1 MSTHLHQDSAAAKV
15 LVLDDNDTNRYIVSS
30 WLRRAGHTVVEAAD
44 GTEGLS
50 LLASAPDGELPELA
64 VVDVKL
70 PDMSGFE
77 VCEQIKADP
86 RTASLP
92 VIHVSATAIELADRT
107 QGLHRG
113 ADAYLTEPIAPDEL
127 LATVT
132 AALRYARARRR
143 AERLATRVSALN
155 SSTLAVYAAG
165 DGETFI
171 AAAAAGAATLMES
184 AAVAVGLSPDNRTLH
199 LAAVQEGEGA
209 GSERT
214 EGTEPSVTGVREDSR
229 LLDLLTERALGERT
243 GTETVILSGADW
255 RDLTRREGGGRADVF
270 PGRVALTL
278 ARTKRGRPAVAFAV
292 AATALAGTDDRELL
306 SQLAQA
312 CALALEALRTRSE
325 EHALV
330 LTLQRTFL
338 PDRLPAVPGV
348 DMAVRYEPAADHA
361 EIGGDFYEAIQTPA
375 GLLLAI
381 GDVAGHSLKAAMI
394 MGEVRHALRAYAIE
408 GHDPQSL
415 LKNLDALLVR
425 VRPSMTVTVCLVLV
439 EPGVRRIQVANAG
452 HIPPLLRHPD
462 GSTRYLTE
470 HGPLLGLNLPHP
482 PVVSH
487 DVPEGSTLLLL
498 TDGLVEVPGED
509 LDESMEMLS
518 GTLSRSRAELDE
530 LCDQLLATFGKG
542 KTDDIAL
549 LAARFHRAHEGGAPP
564 GTPPSCA

>member
-1 MSTHLHQDSAAAKV
+1 M
-15 LVLDDNDTNRYIVSS
+15 VLDDNDTKRYIISS

-44 GTEGLS
+44 GAEGLA
-50 LLASAPDGELPELA
+50 LLASAADGELPELA
-64 VVDVKL
+64 VVDVRL

-92 VIHVSATAIELADRT
+92 VIHISATAIEVSDRA

-143 AERLATRVSALN
+143 AERLAARVAALN
-155 SSTLAVYAAG
+155 SSTLAVYAAR
-165 DGETFI
+165 DGRAFTE
-171 AAAAAGAATLMES
+171 AAAAGAATLMQS
-184 AAVAVGLSPDNRTLH
+184 PAVAVALSPDNRMLH
-199 LAAVQEGEGA
+199 LASADRAA
-209 GSERT
+209 GP
-214 EGTEPSVTGVREDSR
+214 GPDPSGDAPPVKLSTPEQR
-229 LLDLLTERALGERT
+229 LLDLLAGRVLGDGT
-243 GTETVILSGADW
+243 GTATAMLPAAEWRTLVCREDGA
-255 RDLTRREGGGRADVF
+255 GADVF
-270 PGRVALTL
+270 TGDVALIL
-278 ARTKRGRPAVAFAV
+278 ARTKKGRPPLALAVDAG
-292 AATALAGTDDRELL
+292 ALAGVDDRELL

-312 CALALEALRTRSE
+312 CALALEALRSRSE

-338 PDRLPAVPGV
+338 PDRLPEVPGV
-348 DMAVRYEPAADHA
+348 DLAVRYEPAADDS
-361 EIGGDFYEAIQTPA
+361 EIGGDFYEVIETPA

-381 GDVAGHSLKAAMI
+381 GDVAGHSLQAAMI

-408 GHDPQSL
+408 GHDPRTL
-415 LKNLDALLVR
+415 LDRLDALLTR
-425 VRPSMTVTVCLVLV
+425 LRPAITVTVCLVLV
-439 EPGVRRIQVANAG
+439 EPGARRVHVANAG

-470 HGPLLGLNLPHP
+470 HGPLLGLNLRHP
-482 PVVSH
+482 PGVSH

-498 TDGLVEVPGED
+498 TDGLVEVPGVD
-509 LDESMEMLS
+509 LTES
-518 GTLSRSRAELDE
+518 LDE
-530 LCDQLLATFGKG
+530 LGATLAEAPRAIEELCDVLLHRFGKG

-549 LAARFHRAHEGGAPP
+549 LAARLG
-564 GTPPSCA
+564 

>member
-30 WLRRAGHTVVEAAD
+30 WLRRAGHTVVEASD

-50 LLASAPDGELPELA
+50 LLATAPDGDLPELA
-64 VVDVKL
+64 VVDVRL

-92 VIHVSATAIELADRT
+92 VIHVSATAIELSDRT

-143 AERLATRVSALN
+143 AERLATRVAALN
-155 SSTLAVYAAG
+155 SSTLAVYAAK
-165 DGETFI
+165 DGETFV
-171 AAAAAGAATLMES
+171 AAAAAGAAALMES
-184 AAVAVGLSPDNRTLH
+184 PAVAVGLSPDNRTLH
-199 LAAVQEGEGA
+199 LATAAVSPRPGDA
-209 GSERT
+209 
-214 EGTEPSVTGVREDSR
+214 EPSVTGVHGGSR
-229 LLDLLTERALGERT
+229 LLDALTERALGERT
-243 GTETVILSGADW
+243 GTETVLLSGADW
-255 RDLTRREGGGRADVF
+255 RALTGHGGSGRADVF
-270 PGRVALTL
+270 AGQVALTL

-292 AATALAGTDDRELL
+292 AATALAGADDRELL

-330 LTLQRTFL
+330 LTLQRSFL
-338 PDRLPAVPGV
+338 PDRLPEVPGV
-348 DMAVRYEPAADHA
+348 DMAVRYEPAADDA
-361 EIGGDFYEAIQTPA
+361 EIGGDFYEAIETPA

-394 MGEVRHALRAYAIE
+394 MGEIRHALRAYAIE
-408 GHDPQSL
+408 GHDPRSL
-415 LKNLDALLVR
+415 LTNLDALLVR
-425 VRPSMTVTVCLVLV
+425 LRPSMTVTVCLVLV
-439 EPGVRRIQVANAG
+439 EPGGRWIQVANAG

-462 GSTRYLTE
+462 GSTHYLTE

-482 PVVSH
+482 PAVGH
-487 DVPEGSTLLLL
+487 HVPEGSTLLLL
-498 TDGLVEVPGED
+498 TDGLVEVPRED
-509 LDESMEMLS
+509 LDESLETLS
-518 GTLSRSRAELDE
+518 STLSRAPAEVEE
-530 LCDQLLATFGKG
+530 LCDHLLALFGKG

-549 LAARFHRAHEGGAPP
+549 LAACLR
-564 GTPPSCA
+564 

>member
-30 WLRRAGHTVVEAAD
+30 WLRRAGHTVVEASD

-50 LLASAPDGELPELA
+50 LLATAPDGDLPELA
-64 VVDVKL
+64 VVDVRL

-92 VIHVSATAIELADRT
+92 VIHVSATAIELSDRT

-143 AERLATRVSALN
+143 AERLATRVAALN
-155 SSTLAVYAAG
+155 SSTLAVYAAK
-165 DGETFI
+165 DGETFV
-171 AAAAAGAATLMES
+171 AAAAAGAAALMES
-184 AAVAVGLSPDNRTLH
+184 PAVAVGLSPDNRTLH
-199 LAAVQEGEGA
+199 LATAAVCPRPGDA
-209 GSERT
+209 
-214 EGTEPSVTGVREDSR
+214 EPSVTGVHEGSR
-229 LLDLLTERALGERT
+229 LLDALTERALGERT
-243 GTETVILSGADW
+243 GTETVLLSGADW
-255 RDLTRREGGGRADVF
+255 RALTGHEGSGRADVF
-270 PGRVALTL
+270 PEGVALTL

-292 AATALAGTDDRELL
+292 AATALAGADDRELL

-330 LTLQRTFL
+330 LTLQRSFL
-338 PDRLPAVPGV
+338 PDRLPEVPGV
-348 DMAVRYEPAADHA
+348 DMAVRYEPAADDA
-361 EIGGDFYEAIQTPA
+361 EIGGDFYEAIETPA

-394 MGEVRHALRAYAIE
+394 MGEIRHALRAYAIE
-408 GHDPQSL
+408 GHDPRSL
-415 LKNLDALLVR
+415 LTNLDALLVR
-425 VRPSMTVTVCLVLV
+425 LRPSMTVTVCLVLV
-439 EPGVRRIQVANAG
+439 EPGGRRIQVANAG

-482 PVVSH
+482 PAVSH

-498 TDGLVEVPGED
+498 TDGLVEVPRED
-509 LDESMEMLS
+509 LDESLEALGS
-518 GTLSRSRAELDE
+518 TLSRAPAEVEE
-530 LCDQLLATFGKG
+530 LCDHLLAMFGKG

-549 LAARFHRAHEGGAPP
+549 LAACLR
-564 GTPPSCA
+564 

>member
-30 WLRRAGHTVVEAAD
+30 WLRRAGHTVVEASD

-50 LLASAPDGELPELA
+50 LLATAPDGDLPELA
-64 VVDVKL
+64 VVDVRL

-92 VIHVSATAIELADRT
+92 VIHVSATAIELSDRT

-143 AERLATRVSALN
+143 AERLATRVAALN
-155 SSTLAVYAAG
+155 SSTLAVYAAK
-165 DGETFI
+165 DGETFV
-171 AAAAAGAATLMES
+171 AAAAAGAAALMES
-184 AAVAVGLSPDNRTLH
+184 PAVAVGLSPDNRTLH
-199 LAAVQEGEGA
+199 LATAAVSPRPGDA
-209 GSERT
+209 
-214 EGTEPSVTGVREDSR
+214 EPSVTGVHEGSR
-229 LLDLLTERALGERT
+229 LLDALTERALGERT
-243 GTETVILSGADW
+243 GTETVLLSGADW
-255 RDLTRREGGGRADVF
+255 RALTGHEGSGRADVF
-270 PGRVALTL
+270 PDGVALTL

-292 AATALAGTDDRELL
+292 AATALAGADDRELL

-330 LTLQRTFL
+330 LTLQRSFL
-338 PDRLPAVPGV
+338 PDRLPEVPGV
-348 DMAVRYEPAADHA
+348 DMAVRYEPAADDA
-361 EIGGDFYEAIQTPA
+361 EIGGDFYEAIETPA

-394 MGEVRHALRAYAIE
+394 MGEIRHALRAYAIE
-408 GHDPQSL
+408 GHDPRSL
-415 LKNLDALLVR
+415 LTNLDALLVR
-425 VRPSMTVTVCLVLV
+425 LRPSMTVTVCLVLV
-439 EPGVRRIQVANAG
+439 EPGGRRIQVANAG

-482 PVVSH
+482 PAVGH

-498 TDGLVEVPGED
+498 TDGLVEVPRED
-509 LDESMEMLS
+509 LDESLEALGS
-518 GTLSRSRAELDE
+518 TLSRAPAEVEE
-530 LCDQLLATFGKG
+530 LCDHLLAMFGKG

-549 LAARFHRAHEGGAPP
+549 LAACLR
-564 GTPPSCA
+564 

>member
-1 MSTHLHQDSAAAKV
+1 MTAHLRRDSAAAKV
-15 LVLDDNDTNRYIVSS
+15 LVLDDNETNRYIVGS

-44 GTEGLS
+44 GTGGLA
-50 LLASAPDGELPELA
+50 LLADAPDGELPELA
-64 VVDVKL
+64 IVDVKL

-77 VCEQIKADP
+77 VCERIKADP

-92 VIHVSATAIELADRT
+92 VIHVSATAIELSDRT

-143 AERLATRVSALN
+143 AERLATRVAALN
-155 SSTLAVYAAG
+155 SSTLAVYAAM
-165 DGETFI
+165 DGESFT
-171 AAAAAGAATLMES
+171 AEAAAGAAALMES
-184 AAVAVGLSPDNRTLH
+184 AAVAVCLSPDNRTLH
-199 LAAVQEGEGA
+199 LAAVARSPRA
-209 GSERT
+209 GSA
-214 EGTEPSVTGVREDSR
+214 GTGADTAVSEAGDGGR
-229 LLDLLTERALGERT
+229 LLDLLAERALGDRT
-243 GTETVILSGADW
+243 GTETVLLSGAEW
-255 RDLTRREGGGRADVF
+255 RALVCLDGDRADVF
-270 PGRVALTL
+270 PAGVALTL
-278 ARTKRGRPAVAFAV
+278 ARTKRGRPPVAFAV
-292 AATALAGTDDRELL
+292 GADALDGVDDRDLL

-312 CALALEALRTRSE
+312 CALALEALRSRSE

-338 PDRLPAVPGV
+338 PDRLPETPGV
-348 DMAVRYEPAADHA
+348 DLAVRYEPAADHT
-361 EIGGDFYEAIQTPA
+361 EIGGDFYEALQTPD

-408 GHDPQSL
+408 GHAPQSL
-415 LKNLDALLVR
+415 LTNLDALLVR

-439 EPGVRRIQVANAG
+439 EPGGRRIQVANAG

-462 GSTRYLTE
+462 GTTRYLTE

-487 DVPEGSTLLLL
+487 EVPEGSTLLLL

-509 LDESMEMLS
+509 LDDSMRML
-518 GTLSRSRAELDE
+518 GTTFSRAPAGIEE
-530 LCDQLLATFGKG
+530 LCDELLATFGKG

-549 LAARFHRAHEGGAPP
+549 LAARLH
-564 GTPPSCA
+564 

>member
-1 MSTHLHQDSAAAKV
+1 M
-15 LVLDDNDTNRYIVSS
+15 VLDDNDTKRYIIGS

-44 GTEGLS
+44 GTEGLA
-50 LLASAPDGELPELA
+50 LLAAAADGELPELA
-64 VVDVKL
+64 VVDVRL

-92 VIHVSATAIELADRT
+92 VIHISATAIEVSDRA

-143 AERLATRVSALN
+143 AERLAARVAALN
-155 SSTLAVYAAG
+155 SSTLAVYGAK
-165 DGETFI
+165 DGGAFTE
-171 AAAAAGAATLMES
+171 AAAAGAAALTQS
-184 AAVAVGLSPDNRTLH
+184 AAVAVALSPDNRVLH
-199 LAAVQEGEGA
+199 MAAADRSPGRGPDPAGGA
-209 GSERT
+209 APVKLFASQ
-214 EGTEPSVTGVREDSR
+214 PR
-229 LLDLLTERALGERT
+229 LLDLLAGRVMGDGT
-243 GTETVILSGADW
+243 GTATATLSGAEW
-255 RDLTRREGGGRADVF
+255 HALVCREDGAEADVF
-270 PGRVALTL
+270 PGDVALIL
-278 ARTKRGRPAVAFAV
+278 ARTKKGRPPLALAVDAG
-292 AATALAGTDDRELL
+292 ALAGVDERELL

-312 CALALEALRTRSE
+312 CALALEALRSRSE

-338 PDRLPAVPGV
+338 PDRLPELPGV
-348 DMAVRYEPAADHA
+348 DLAVRYEPAADDS
-361 EIGGDFYEAIQTPA
+361 EIGGDFYEAIETPA

-381 GDVAGHSLKAAMI
+381 GDVAGHSLQAAMI

-408 GHDPQSL
+408 GHDPRTL
-415 LKNLDALLVR
+415 LDRLDALLTR
-425 VRPSMTVTVCLVLV
+425 LRPAITVTVCLVLV
-439 EPGVRRIQVANAG
+439 EPGARRVHVANAG

-470 HGPLLGLNLPHP
+470 HGPLLGLNLRHP
-482 PVVSH
+482 PGASH

-498 TDGLVEVPGED
+498 TDGLVEVPGVDLSESLDDLGATLAEAPREIED
-509 LDESMEMLS
+509 L
-518 GTLSRSRAELDE
+518 
-530 LCDQLLATFGKG
+530 CDLLLERFGKG

-549 LAARFHRAHEGGAPP
+549 LAARLG
-564 GTPPSCA
+564 

>member
-1 MSTHLHQDSAAAKV
+1 MSAHLHQDSAAAKV

-30 WLRRAGHTVVEAAD
+30 WLRRAGHTVVEASD

-50 LLASAPDGELPELA
+50 LLATAPDGDLPELA
-64 VVDVKL
+64 VVDVRL

-92 VIHVSATAIELADRT
+92 VIHVSATAIELSDRT

-143 AERLATRVSALN
+143 AERLATRVAALN
-155 SSTLAVYAAG
+155 SSTLAVYAAK
-165 DGETFI
+165 DGETFV
-171 AAAAAGAATLMES
+171 AAAAAGAAALMES
-184 AAVAVGLSPDNRTLH
+184 PAVAVGLSPDNQTLH
-199 LAAVQEGEGA
+199 LATAAVSPRPGDA
-209 GSERT
+209 
-214 EGTEPSVTGVREDSR
+214 EPSVTGVHEGSR
-229 LLDLLTERALGERT
+229 LLDALTERALGERT
-243 GTETVILSGADW
+243 GTETVLLSGADW
-255 RDLTRREGGGRADVF
+255 RALTGHEGSGRADVF
-270 PGRVALTL
+270 PDGVALTL

-292 AATALAGTDDRELL
+292 AATALAGADDRELL

-330 LTLQRTFL
+330 LTLQRSFL
-338 PDRLPAVPGV
+338 PDRLPEVPGV
-348 DMAVRYEPAADHA
+348 DMAVRYEPAADDA
-361 EIGGDFYEAIQTPA
+361 EIGGDFYEAIETPA

-394 MGEVRHALRAYAIE
+394 MGEIRHALRAYAIE
-408 GHDPQSL
+408 GHDPRSL
-415 LKNLDALLVR
+415 LTNLDALLVR
-425 VRPSMTVTVCLVLV
+425 LRPSMTVTVCLVLV
-439 EPGVRRIQVANAG
+439 EPGGRRIQVANAG

-482 PVVSH
+482 PAVGH

-498 TDGLVEVPGED
+498 TDGLVEVPRED
-509 LDESMEMLS
+509 LDESLEALGS
-518 GTLSRSRAELDE
+518 TLSRAPAEVEE
-530 LCDQLLATFGKG
+530 LCDHLLAMFGKG

-549 LAARFHRAHEGGAPP
+549 LAACLR
-564 GTPPSCA
+564 

>member
-30 WLRRAGHTVVEAAD
+30 WLRRAGHTVVEASD

-50 LLASAPDGELPELA
+50 LLATAPDGDLPELA
-64 VVDVKL
+64 VVDVRL

-92 VIHVSATAIELADRT
+92 VIHVSATAIELSDRT

-143 AERLATRVSALN
+143 AERLATRVAALN
-155 SSTLAVYAAG
+155 SSTLAVYAAK
-165 DGETFI
+165 DGETFV
-171 AAAAAGAATLMES
+171 AAAAAGAAALMES
-184 AAVAVGLSPDNRTLH
+184 PAVAVGLSPDNRTLH
-199 LAAVQEGEGA
+199 LATAAVSPRPGGA
-209 GSERT
+209 
-214 EGTEPSVTGVREDSR
+214 EPSVTGVHGGSR
-229 LLDLLTERALGERT
+229 LLDALTERALGERT
-243 GTETVILSGADW
+243 GTETVLLSGADW
-255 RDLTRREGGGRADVF
+255 RALTGYEGSGRADVF
-270 PGRVALTL
+270 PEGVALTL

-292 AATALAGTDDRELL
+292 AATALAGADDRELL

-330 LTLQRTFL
+330 LTLQRSFL
-338 PDRLPAVPGV
+338 PDRLPEVPGV
-348 DMAVRYEPAADHA
+348 DMAVRYEPAADDA
-361 EIGGDFYEAIQTPA
+361 EIGGDFYEAIETPA

-394 MGEVRHALRAYAIE
+394 MGEIRHALRAYAIE
-408 GHDPQSL
+408 GHDPRSL
-415 LKNLDALLVR
+415 LTNLDALLVR
-425 VRPSMTVTVCLVLV
+425 LRPSMTVTVCLVLV
-439 EPGVRRIQVANAG
+439 EPGGRRIQVANAG

-482 PVVSH
+482 PAVSH

-498 TDGLVEVPGED
+498 TDGLVEVPRED
-509 LDESMEMLS
+509 LDESLEALGS
-518 GTLSRSRAELDE
+518 TLSRAPAEVEE
-530 LCDQLLATFGKG
+530 LCDHLLAMFGKG

-549 LAARFHRAHEGGAPP
+549 LAACLR
-564 GTPPSCA
+564 